1 MRRAH
6 SQRLPENVLELSS
19 GLPNLLA
26 KLSEEKW
33 EFPFNHIINEENLV
47 EKRHDS

>member
-1 MRRAH
+1 
-6 SQRLPENVLELSS
+6 
-19 GLPNLLA
+19 
-26 KLSEEKW
+26 LSEEKW